1 MSQRHAPNAP
11 DVGIVTDFL
20 FEGGAESVVEVL
32 ARSYPDATLYT
43 AVYDPD
49 TLPHYPAIQRARD
62 TGRLRTTRAH
72 GLLRIGG
79 LARRLSYYH
88 FFWLYFLTS
97 AFQRTKRHDVT
108 IVSCCAQS
116 KLVRIPRGSRVI
128 TYFYTPTRWL
138 YPQLVTEGD
147 LQAIPRALRLPLR
160 MICKTLRP
168 LDRLGLCRL
177 QKHQPVYLCI
187 SSYIRDRL
195 KEIYGI
201 DARVIFPPVDVLRF
215 KGITGRPEDFFL
227 YHGRLTFQKRVDV
240 AIRGCLLARRRL
252 VISGQAV
259 SAELLRHLQGL
270 VTEAETRDPSLKGLV
285 TFAGRTSDA
294 ELTDLLSRCAA
305 LIFPPREDFG
315 IAPVEAIASGV
326 PVIAYGA
333 GGALDYVRPGIN
345 GQFFAE
351 QTPESLAAVL
361 KDFDAAA
368 FDPAAVA
375 ASLPDLSVARFQ
387 REIEEAVAMALNAQS
402 GRG

>member
-1 MSQRHAPNAP
+1 MSHRHLS
-11 DVGIVTDFL
+11 DQTDIGLVTDFL

-32 ARSYPDATLYT
+32 ARSYPDATIYT
-43 AVYDPD
+43 AIYDPD
-49 TLPHYPAIQRARD
+49 TLPHYPAIQQARD
-62 TGRLRTTRAH
+62 TGRLRTTLAH
-72 GLLRIGG
+72 GLLKIGG
-79 LARRLSYYH
+79 LARPLSYYH

-128 TYFYTPTRWL
+128 TYFHTPTRWL

-147 LQAIPRALRLPLR
+147 LQAIPGALRLPLR
-160 MICKTLRP
+160 MICKALRP
-168 LDRLGLCRL
+168 LDRLGLRRL
-177 QKHQPVYLCI
+177 QKHHPVHLCN

-215 KGITGRPEDFFL
+215 EGITRQPEDFFL

-240 AIRGCLLARRRL
+240 AILGCLLAQRRL
-252 VISGQAV
+252 VISGQAA
-259 SAELLRHLQGL
+259 SRELLRHLQGL
-270 VTEAETRDPSLKGLV
+270 VTESEARNPSLKGLV

-294 ELTDLLSRCAA
+294 ELTDLLSRCAG

-333 GGALDYVRPGIN
+333 GGALDYVKPGIN

-361 KDFDAAA
+361 KDFDAAT
-368 FDPAAVA
+368 FDPATMA

-387 REIEEAVAMALNAQS
+387 REMDEVVAMALSAPS
-402 GRG
+402 RPR